1 MKTSGFLRLDL
12 KDVLKGIIVTVV
24 AAVLT
29 AINNALIQNVPLD
42 WKMIGIVALTTAISY
57 LLKNLFTNNQDQFMK
72 KNPQP

>member
-57 LLKNLFTNNQDQFMK
+57 LLKNLFTNNQDQFIK